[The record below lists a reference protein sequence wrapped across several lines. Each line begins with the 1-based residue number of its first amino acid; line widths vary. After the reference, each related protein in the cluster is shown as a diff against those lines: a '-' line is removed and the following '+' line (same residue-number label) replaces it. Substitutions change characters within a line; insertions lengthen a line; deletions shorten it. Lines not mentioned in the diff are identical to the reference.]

1 MFQLCRKQTEISSG
15 NTVQDQLQS
24 YKFDLICVVHR
35 FVRFLQICL
44 SILSVLVWI
53 SVQKKL
59 NPQNVFFFL
68 NNTFGG
74 KRSLYYPTMRDR
86 LLHTVFFLAKVVY
99 DIDASRPAISSI
111 VISSVPRSIFDLPTL
126 LSSVLQLQ
134 FACCICLNLSEI

>member
-59 NPQNVFFFL
+59 NPQNVFFF
-68 NNTFGG
+68 
-74 KRSLYYPTMRDR
+74 
-86 LLHTVFFLAKVVY
+86 
-99 DIDASRPAISSI
+99 
-111 VISSVPRSIFDLPTL
+111 
-126 LSSVLQLQ
+126 
-134 FACCICLNLSEI
+134 